1 MPSLHRP
8 ALSAARAVAQRNV
21 AAARIP
27 STVAGARLYSTD
39 TQNADEKQQMMFGG
53 PPPTK
58 KDEGAILKRYTGP
71 GFPFIPVS
79 PLFSPPLLC

>member
-1 MPSLHRP
+1 MPALHRP
-8 ALSAARAVAQRNV
+8 ALSAARALARRQVP
-21 AAARIP
+21 AARLAP
-27 STVAGARLYSTD
+27 RLYSTE
-39 TQNADEKQQMMFGG
+39 TPKADEKQQMMFGG

-79 PLFSPPLLC
+79 PPFPPPSPPLPC